1 MTKEIPETTRE
12 MREANIIHIKH
23 QMDMAQIRKTYRQF
37 LGLPL
42 SDSSDSDY
50 ESANLRALIK

>member
-1 MTKEIPETTRE
+1 MTKEIPETTQE
-12 MREANIIHIKH
+12 MRDANIIHIKH
-23 QMDMAQIRKTYRQF
+23 QMDMGQIRKTYRQF

-50 ESANLRALIK
+50 DSVNLRLLK